1 MLRQQPKSLS
11 WSPEASR
18 SFDQLREA
26 FCTAPT
32 LVHPDPQLPFI
43 VEVDASTLGAGAVL
57 SQHHREPPKLHPCA
71 YFSRKL
77 SPAEQNYD
85 IGNRE
90 LLAIKFALE
99 EWRHWLEGA
108 VHPFQVITDHRNLE
122 YLQDVKRLNPRQARW
137 ALFFTRFHFT
147 VTYRPGTQNSRVVSL
162 FRLSKPLQ
170 DTTAPK
176 TILPPALFISP
187 IEWSLNEDIR
197 QATLTEPALPGGPEG
212 KTYVPTSLRLSLLDS
227 LHSSLGSGHLGSD
240 RTLSLLQ
247 HRYWWP
253 NMARDTSQFVRG
265 CSVCAISNTPHH
277 LPHLNGFLSQ
287 GYLPLCRLQNHSSIK
302 SSGTSASLRTSSPIV
317 DHSSS
322 QESGEP
328 SLTS

>member
-11 WSPEASR
+11 CSPEASR

-26 FCTAPT
+26 FCTALT

-90 LLAIKFALE
+90 LLAIKFTLE
-99 EWRHWLEGA
+99 EWRHWLEGAVHPHWLEGA

-122 YLQDVKRLNPRQARW
+122 YLQDAKWLNPRQARW

-162 FRLSKPLQ
+162 SHLSKPLQ

-187 IEWSLNEDIR
+187 IEWSLDEDIR
-197 QATLTEPALPGGPEG
+197 QATLTEPALPGGLAGLSPFFSG
-212 KTYVPTSLRLSLLDS
+212 LWTSRQRPYPLAPSTSLLVA
-227 LHSSLGSGHLGSD
+227 
-240 RTLSLLQ
+240 Q
-247 HRYWWP
+247 HGP
-253 NMARDTSQFVRG
+253 
-265 CSVCAISNTPHH
+265 
-277 LPHLNGFLSQ
+277 
-287 GYLPLCRLQNHSSIK
+287 
-302 SSGTSASLRTSSPIV
+302 
-317 DHSSS
+317 
-322 QESGEP
+322 
-328 SLTS
+328 